1 MVCDL
6 IADDGHALTLPMAM
20 TLRRTDIWEFRYV
33 GHNASDL
40 NLRFII
46 FIIFVLHAECKCVH
60 HRQEDERRHV
70 RSLGHLS
77 ASELA
82 ARVLT
87 RAFHQRW
94 YYDEFGK
101 LPLPPKRQISSLIER
116 LK

>member
-1 MVCDL
+1 ML
-6 IADDGHALTLPMAM
+6 
-20 TLRRTDIWEFRYV
+20 
-33 GHNASDL
+33 NA
-40 NLRFII
+40 NVYII
-46 FIIFVLHAECKCVH
+46 VRKTNGDMFVLA
-60 HRQEDERRHV
+60 
-70 RSLGHLS
+70 LGHLS